1 VGDERMVRSVGWRIL
16 GVARLLVG
24 ALLVTAI
31 LSQLGLSLRYW
42 RSIRL
47 HDVGSRVG
55 DFFSAFTHESV
66 LAGGVL
72 LVIGGVLLLL
82 GRQPRWHTV
91 LQLAVLPSI
100 LIAGLVYN
108 LLLRQQPVPAGSQ
121 LDWANEVMHVVAPIA
136 VLLDWLLAP
145 RPGRLRYRT
154 ALVVLVLP
162 IAWLVYTF
170 VRAPFVPDEINRT
183 AYYYPYGFLDP
194 HVAGWSPVVQL
205 VGELLVLAFVLG
217 LLAVLARRIEARTAA
232 RRAVRA

>member
-1 VGDERMVRSVGWRIL
+1 MAGSTGTRIF

-24 ALLVTAI
+24 ALLITAI
-31 LSQLGLSLRYW
+31 LSQLALSFRYW
-42 RSIRL
+42 RSIRV
-47 HDVGSRVG
+47 HDVGAQVV
-55 DFFSAFTHESV
+55 DFFSAFTHQSV

-82 GRQPRWHTV
+82 GRSVPRWHTV
-91 LQLAVLPSI
+91 LQLAVLPSV

-145 RPGRLRYRT
+145 RRLRLRFRT

-162 IAWLVYTF
+162 VAWLVYTF
-170 VRAPFVPDEINRT
+170 VRAPLVSDEINRT
-183 AYYYPYGFLDP
+183 PYYYPYGFLDP

-217 LLAVLARRIEARTAA
+217 LLAVLVRRLEARTAD
-232 RRAVRA
+232 RRAVRV